1 MVLSKRE
8 KYCAVFAVI
17 LVAVLVLDRFA
28 LTPFLETRKQTR
40 TQKLQLQDKLT
51 RAESLLRRRKALDNK
66 WQEMVRQGV
75 SNNTSETESQVLHEV
90 RNWSREYGLNLSS
103 IKPDY
108 VKGEE
113 SQNESAFLVSGTGN
127 MSSLGQFLYQVE
139 ITPLPLRLKDIQIS
153 SRQEAAD
160 DMSLQV
166 RLSAMH
172 FPTEIKASAP
182 QAGMTSAGGSKQ

>member
-8 KYCAVFAVI
+8 KYCAVCTVI
-17 LVAVLVLDRFA
+17 LLAVLVLDRFA
-28 LTPFLETRKQTR
+28 LTPFLETWQQTR
-40 TQKLQLQDKLT
+40 AQKLQLQDKLS
-51 RAESLLRRRKALDNK
+51 RAESLLRRRGVLEKK
-66 WQEMVRQGV
+66 WQEMVQQGV
-75 SNNTSETESQVLHEV
+75 SNNASETESQVLHEV
-90 RNWSREYGLNLSS
+90 RNWSLKYGLNLSS

-113 SQNESAFLVSGTGN
+113 NQNEIAFLVSGTGN

-139 ITPLPLRLKDIQIS
+139 VTPLPLRLKDIQIS

-172 FPTEIKASAP
+172 FPTEIKASDP
-182 QAGMTSAGGSKQ
+182 QGGMTAAGGSRQ